1 MQMYLHIIQED
12 ELPSI
17 QVCTNSNIHILHG
30 CPLKPASRFFQSLD
44 PPNSS
49 SSIEPKEVQEHSIH
63 LLFHLKVEAKI
74 NILQPSQQV
83 LILIHKGPSCL
94 HEPKF
99 IIVLQWSI

>member
-1 MQMYLHIIQED
+1 MQMYLHIVQED

-49 SSIEPKEVQEHSIH
+49 SSIEPKEVQEDPID
-63 LLFHLKVEAKI
+63 LLLHFKVEAKVD
-74 NILQPSQQV
+74 ILKAGQEA
-83 LILIHKGPSCL
+83 LILCEQG
-94 HEPKF
+94 
-99 IIVLQWSI
+99 